1 MTTDEKLIRLK
12 RMMRLPDTDD
22 DTLLAFLDFTRD
34 EILSWRYGA
43 TGSVPD
49 TVIDVPLEYESVQ
62 LNAVM
67 IGFSQIGGE
76 GETAHNENGIS
87 RQFGY
92 SSCLEYIH
100 KNVMPYVGVIS

>member
-43 TGSVPD
+43 TGSIPD
-49 TVIDVPLEYESVQ
+49 TVIDVPLAYESVR

-67 IGFSQIGGE
+67 IGWPASRSAAKARPRTTKTEYRGSS
-76 GETAHNENGIS
+76 GIRPAS
-87 RQFGY
+87 NT
-92 SSCLEYIH
+92 SI
-100 KNVMPYVGVIS
+100 KT